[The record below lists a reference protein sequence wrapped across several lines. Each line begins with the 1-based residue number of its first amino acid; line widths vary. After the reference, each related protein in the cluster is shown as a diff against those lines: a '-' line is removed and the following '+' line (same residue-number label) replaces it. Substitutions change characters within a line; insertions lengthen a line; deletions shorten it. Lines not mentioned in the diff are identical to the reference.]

1 MIFCRTEIQ
10 KKRTG
15 EQKML
20 QKSQK
25 KQQGNK
31 KSYRN
36 RKNRYWKSKKLTG
49 EQKNEAGHVLKG
61 KSVCPFLKCLFKFC
75 INQRKM

>member
-10 KKRTG
+10 KKGTG

-49 EQKNEAGHVLKG
+49 E
-61 KSVCPFLKCLFKFC
+61 
-75 INQRKM
+75 